1 MTVRIKRVYDPPSP
15 DDGFRLLIDRLWP
28 RGLTK
33 SAAAAD
39 EWMRDVAPSTALRTW
54 YHHQT
59 EKWPEFRERYLA
71 ELATNGALVERI
83 RELEREHGTVTLL
96 YGAKDE
102 QHNQAT
108 VLADEIHSGG
118 ESPSH

>member
-71 ELATNGALVERI
+71 ELATNSALVERI